1 MLSPSVLGP
10 VPDYQQVQMSQ
21 GDPAE
26 SIRGSAIIAM
36 QLTKQKCRT
45 ILMLMQCGGTINCPA
60 EIQDTS
66 LCGDRKVARTLTH
79 GFCTSLLMQHFSILH
94 FVGPCSDAAL

>member
-21 GDPAE
+21 GDPEE

-36 QLTKQKCRT
+36 QLTK
-45 ILMLMQCGGTINCPA
+45 
-60 EIQDTS
+60 
-66 LCGDRKVARTLTH
+66 
-79 GFCTSLLMQHFSILH
+79 
-94 FVGPCSDAAL
+94 